1 MKNLLAL
8 SLTGIFAL
16 TLSSARAEEKNGI
29 GVTVSKTTIDNND
42 RQSAYSKTINRTQ
55 ALKAVIKN
63 VGFKPQAEAELK
75 WTILIK
81 RYYSSYYSSSSS
93 TYGSNRLTGQEKIKA
108 LKPAES
114 AEFVLGSAQ
123 ISGYQGS
130 SWAEKDKIEWQI
142 VITQGT
148 TELIKTQS
156 TSSFDALNKQAG
168 GQRGSSSN
176 KKQGTAD

>member
-1 MKNLLAL
+1 MKTLLTFA
-8 SLTGIFAL
+8 LTGLFAL
-16 TLSSARAEEKNGI
+16 TLADARAEEKNGV

-42 RQSAYSKTINRTQ
+42 RQGSYSKSINRTQ
-55 ALKAVIKN
+55 ALKAVVKN
-63 VGFKPQAEAELK
+63 VGFKPLAESELT

-93 TYGSNRLTGQEKIKA
+93 YGNRLTGKEKIKA
-108 LKPAES
+108 LKPAET
-114 AEFVLGSAQ
+114 AEFILGSAQ

-142 VITQGT
+142 VVTQGA

-156 TSSFDALNKQAG
+156 TQNFDALNKQARGQSG
-168 GQRGSSSN
+168 GGVSRSGN
-176 KKQGTAD
+176 D

>member
-1 MKNLLAL
+1 MKTPLNLGLTALLAL
-8 SLTGIFAL
+8 SL
-16 TLSSARAEEKNGI
+16 SDARAEEKNGV
-29 GVTVSKTTIDNND
+29 GVTVSKTTIENND
-42 RQSAYSKTINRTQ
+42 RQGSYSKSINRTQ

-63 VGFKPQAEAELK
+63 VGFKPMAESELT

-81 RYYSSYYSSSSS
+81 RYYSSSYSSYS
-93 TYGSNRLTGQEKIKA
+93 YGPSRMSGKEKVKA

-114 AEFVLGSAQ
+114 VEFILGSAQ

-142 VITQGT
+142 VVTQGA

-156 TSSFDALNKQAG
+156 TQNFDALNKQARGQSG
-168 GQRGSSSN
+168 GGVSRSGN
-176 KKQGTAD
+176 D

>member
-1 MKNLLAL
+1 MTFALTCILAL
-8 SLTGIFAL
+8 SLTD
-16 TLSSARAEEKNGI
+16 ARAEEKNGV

-42 RQSAYSKTINRTQ
+42 HQGSYSKSINRTQ
-55 ALKAVIKN
+55 GLKAVIKN
-63 VGFKPQAEAELK
+63 VGFKPLAESELT

-93 TYGSNRLTGQEKIKA
+93 SYGNRLTGKEKIKA
-108 LKPAES
+108 LKPAET
-114 AEFVLGSAQ
+114 AEFILGSAQ

-142 VITQGT
+142 VITQGA

-156 TSSFDALNKQAG
+156 TPSFDALNKQSG
-168 GQRGSSSN
+168 GRSSSSSRSN
-176 KKQGTAD
+176 N